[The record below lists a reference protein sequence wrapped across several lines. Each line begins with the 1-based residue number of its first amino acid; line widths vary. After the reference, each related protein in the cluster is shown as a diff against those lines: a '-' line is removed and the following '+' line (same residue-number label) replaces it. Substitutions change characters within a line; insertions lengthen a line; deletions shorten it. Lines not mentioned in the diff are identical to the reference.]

1 MKAKLLGVATALALL
16 GASPAAAITYLIS
29 DNAGI
34 PSDPQGGL
42 FLTGSIT
49 TNGTIGTLSSV
60 NIAAWNL
67 NISGHGQLVTYTEFN
82 SHFTL
87 TGSALTATA
96 TALSFN
102 YTATLGYSLQF
113 FLDGGT
119 GPGITWMADGDLRGR
134 FALSFD
140 PLVEGEV
147 EFRPGIVS
155 YPVSPPAAVPLPAAL
170 PLFATGLGVLGLLGW
185 RRKRRSAPLPPRHSR
200 HIQNGF
206 AAIGIT
212 LRPDRHDAWSE
223 PKRRQGIGV

>member
-1 MKAKLLGVATALALL
+1 VVTALALL

-102 YTATLGYSLQF
+102 YATLGSLQF

-119 GPGITWMADGDLRGR
+119 GPGIAWMADGGSRGS
-134 FALSFD
+134 FVLSFD
-140 PLVEGEV
+140 PLVGGEV
-147 EFRPGIVS
+147 EPRPGIVS
-155 YPVSPPAAVPLPAAL
+155 YPVSAVAPPAAVPLPFAL

-185 RRKRRSAPLPPRHSR
+185 RRKRRSAL
-200 HIQNGF
+200 
-206 AAIGIT
+206 AA
-212 LRPDRHDAWSE
+212 
-223 PKRRQGIGV
+223 

>member
-16 GASPAAAITYLIS
+16 GASPAVAITYLIS

-102 YTATLGYSLQF
+102 YATLGSLQF

-119 GPGITWMADGDLRGR
+119 GPGIAWMADGGSRGS
-134 FALSFD
+134 FVLSFD
-140 PLVEGEV
+140 PLVGGEV
-147 EFRPGIVS
+147 EPRPGIVS
-155 YPVSPPAAVPLPAAL
+155 YPAPPAAVPLPAAL

-185 RRKRRSAPLPPRHSR
+185 RRKRRSAL
-200 HIQNGF
+200 
-206 AAIGIT
+206 AA
-212 LRPDRHDAWSE
+212 
-223 PKRRQGIGV
+223 

>member
-34 PSDPQGGL
+34 PSDPQG

-119 GPGITWMADGDLRGR
+119 GPGIAWMADGGSRGS
-134 FALSFD
+134 FVLSFD
-140 PLVEGEV
+140 PLVGGEV
-147 EFRPGIVS
+147 EPRPGIVHILLHQRRFHS
-155 YPVSPPAAVPLPAAL
+155 QLPSHSLPPASACWDCSAGAGNGAL
-170 PLFATGLGVLGLLGW
+170 HHYHQDIHDTFRMASRLLE
-185 RRKRRSAPLPPRHSR
+185 L
-200 HIQNGF
+200 
-206 AAIGIT
+206 
-212 LRPDRHDAWSE
+212 L
-223 PKRRQGIGV
+223 